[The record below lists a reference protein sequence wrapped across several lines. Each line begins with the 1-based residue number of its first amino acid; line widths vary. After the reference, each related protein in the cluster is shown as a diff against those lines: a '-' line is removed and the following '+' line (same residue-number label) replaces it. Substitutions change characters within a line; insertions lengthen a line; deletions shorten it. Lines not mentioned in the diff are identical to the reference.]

1 VTERDEQSRQWQSVL
16 EAGVKA
22 QRLVP
27 GAIAVGGTAAALYA
41 HHRFSQY
48 TDHLVTALRDR
59 FDEVRERLEESRE
72 WKTARVQPPVL
83 ILGSIGGVQVGF
95 RQPRRVDAIETS
107 IIQTPSGPLTVPTL
121 PELIGM
127 KAYLLYSRNALR
139 DYLDFAAL
147 ALCVGDEVVV
157 AASLL
162 TQSHYGHLQTGSVTL
177 EIAKRLCDP
186 SPFDLDGINLDDYK
200 GVAPEWRSWD
210 RVCESCIRLGVLLSA
225 RLVLREDES

>member
-1 VTERDEQSRQWQSVL
+1 VTDINEQSRRWEAVL

-22 QRLVP
+22 QRLVA
-27 GAIAVGGTAAALYA
+27 GSIAVGGTEGALYA
-41 HHRFSQY
+41 HHRFSQD
-48 TDHLVTALRDR
+48 TDHLVTALRER
-59 FDEVRERLEESRE
+59 FDEVRDRLEANPE

-95 RQPRRVDAIETS
+95 RQPRRVDEIETS
-107 IIQTPSGPLTVPTL
+107 IVQTPTGPLTVPTL

-147 ALCVGDEVVV
+147 ASCAGDGVVV
-157 AASLL
+157 AALL
-162 TQSHYGHLQTGSVTL
+162 KTQSQYGHLQTGSVTL

-186 SPFDLDGINLDDYK
+186 SPFDLDEINLDVYK

-210 RVCESCIRLGVLLSA
+210 RVRDSCIRLGGLLSS
-225 RLVLREDES
+225 RLVLREES